1 MRAGL
6 QALEYTAPVFWSYL
20 AMTVFALAFAGPFAK
35 HLGLIG
41 VMLGLIGIQVIF
53 QGILAVAL
61 IVRVRRMRHN
71 LLAANQNMVL

>member
-1 MRAGL
+1 
-6 QALEYTAPVFWSYL
+6 
-20 AMTVFALAFAGPFAK
+20 
-35 HLGLIG
+35 
-41 VMLGLIGIQVIF
+41 MLGLIGIQVIF